1 MLTDLA
7 TTASDLLFVYG
18 SLRRES
24 SHHHILRSIRAGFM
38 GPAMVAGQLFD
49 LGRFPGARLVEP
61 SDRIGSR
68 RVMGEL
74 YRLRNPEHDFDVLD
88 RYEGL
93 QSATPK
99 MSLFGR
105 ELTRAWTRGGNTAQ
119 AWIYC
124 LNRNPPKARPIP
136 SGDYSKVNQRPCRR
150 FANATVGTGF
160 QHALAG

>member
-7 TTASDLLFVYG
+7 TTACDLLFVYG

-24 SHHHILRSIRAGFM
+24 SHHDILRSIRAGFM

-49 LGRFPGARLVEP
+49 LGRFPGTRLVERL

-74 YRLRNPEHDFDVLD
+74 YQLRNPERDFYALD

-93 QSATPK
+93 QSAAPK

-105 ELTRAWTRGGNTAQ
+105 ELTRAWIRGGNTAQ

-124 LNRNPPKARPIP
+124 LNRIPPMARPIP
-136 SGDYSKVNQRPCRR
+136 SGDYSKVNQR
-150 FANATVGTGF
+150 
-160 QHALAG
+160 